1 MAIENPSRR
10 QLLRGQFLQS
20 LHSENAKIQG
30 INAIRP
36 PWSIN
41 EADFTDK
48 CTRCGD
54 CILVCETQIIVKG
67 DGGFPEIQFDKGECT
82 FCQKCVLVC
91 EQPIFRSLEEEPWAH
106 KVEITTQCLTE
117 NRVECRS
124 CQDSCPMNAIR
135 FRLQLGGV
143 AKPIL
148 DLENCNG
155 CGACLSVCPTK
166 AIKIFNIET
175 NIDESI

>member
-1 MAIENPSRR
+1 MLPLKIPNLKKNMAIENPSRR

-36 PWSIN
+36 PWSVN

-82 FCQKCVLVC
+82 FCQKMC
-91 EQPIFRSLEEEPWAH
+91 FSLR
-106 KVEITTQCLTE
+106 TTDF
-117 NRVECRS
+117 S
-124 CQDSCPMNAIR
+124 FIR
-135 FRLQLGGV
+135 RRALG
-143 AKPIL
+143 
-148 DLENCNG
+148 
-155 CGACLSVCPTK
+155 T
-166 AIKIFNIET
+166 
-175 NIDESI
+175 

>member
-36 PWSIN
+36 PWSVN
-41 EADFTDK
+41 EEDFTDK

-82 FCQKCVLVC
+82 FCQKCVN
-91 EQPIFRSLEEEPWAH
+91 
-106 KVEITTQCLTE
+106 
-117 NRVECRS
+117 NR
-124 CQDSCPMNAIR
+124 
-135 FRLQLGGV
+135 FF
-143 AKPIL
+143 
-148 DLENCNG
+148 
-155 CGACLSVCPTK
+155 TH
-166 AIKIFNIET
+166 
-175 NIDESI
+175 